1 MLRRPLALCSALAAL
16 LALAAAPPSRRA
28 EPVAAAGPALA
39 DTPKGLAGPARRELK
54 ALEGRW
60 RVVRF
65 LHADRETT
73 PGTGAEA
80 VVVTF
85 KGDAIDFNGSAKG
98 AIVALDP
105 ATDPKCLDFEAQ
117 VGSGVFKKGSTYE
130 SVYKRDGDKLT
141 WAVYHGREKN
151 RPTSL
156 DKPTDPGVM
165 VMVIARVKE

>member
-1 MLRRPLALCSALAAL
+1 M
-16 LALAAAPPSRRA
+16 
-28 EPVAAAGPALA
+28 
-39 DTPKGLAGPARRELK
+39 K
-54 ALEGRW
+54 ALEGKW
-60 RVVRF
+60 RAVKF
-65 LHADRETT
+65 LHSDRETT
-73 PGTGAEA
+73 PDGL
-80 VVVTF
+80 VVEF
-85 KGDAIDFNGSAKG
+85 KGDAIDFAG
-98 AIVALDP
+98 VATATVVVLDP